1 MNTTEKMYALMY
13 NDHESNLGSFYG
25 CSSIKAVKTLDGFR
39 CLLDFDYN
47 KIKSKSKRDIS
58 DIEKYLSNKEH
69 FNTFLGVKVEEDDT
83 NYNTLQLVSSISSW
97 SYSKT
102 DKHVISVERFKR
114 DDDLFSEVERLR
126 KQIAAID
133 TIFAATSWE
142 EVFKALPKIEY
153 NAMSLIPLEIVG

>member
-1 MNTTEKMYALMY
+1 MY

-39 CLLDFDYN
+39 CLMDDDYN

-83 NYNTLQLVSSISSW
+83 NYNTLQLVSSMSSW
-97 SYSKT
+97 SYNSKT
-102 DKHVISVERFKR
+102 DKHAISVERFKR

-126 KQIAAID
+126 KQITAID
-133 TIFAATSWE
+133 TIFAAVSWE